1 MTGILLSATI
11 GETLD
16 ASMLGFD
23 MAIYRVFGA
32 IQNDILTMIAKMFTS
47 LGDEMFVIP
56 MAILGLILC
65 LFKRSRKYGASL
77 VIAIAIGTIITN
89 LVLKPMVLRVRPYNT
104 LQGDADYW
112 LWYTTAGMLSESD
125 YSFPSGHTTGA
136 FEIAFSMMLCFAAD
150 KRKKLAAM
158 CPILALL
165 VGCSRIY
172 LMVHYPTDVLGGM
185 LAGIFAGVVGYFAAK
200 LICKL
205 FAKHEKL
212 DNTVD
217 VERIVKKGI
226 PTRTFALL
234 VTAFCVVVFAV
245 SCGKSVTEG
254 GEEAIR
260 CAYNEEYDCQNEAR
274 VNSDKYPPIDGKCY
288 CKIHW
293 KQLTGADNAE
303 DAAENSA
310 DAPAGDEA
318 EETAALDPAA

>member
-11 GETLD
+11 GQTLD
-16 ASMLGFD
+16 QTAFGFD
-23 MAIYRVFGA
+23 MAVYRVFGA
-32 IQNDILTMIAKMFTS
+32 VQNEILTVFAKVFTS

-56 MAILGLILC
+56 MAVLGLILC

-77 VIAIAIGTIITN
+77 VIAIAVGTIVTN

-158 CPILALL
+158 CPIVALL

-185 LAGIFAGVVGYFAAK
+185 CAGIFAGVVGYFVAK
-200 LICKL
+200 PICRFL
-205 FAKHEKL
+205 EKHEKL
-212 DNTVD
+212 GNAIDLERAFKKPIGTQTVA
-217 VERIVKKGI
+217 I
-226 PTRTFALL
+226 L
-234 VTAFCVVVFAV
+234 VSAFCVAVFAV
-245 SCGKSVTEG
+245 SSVRSVTEG
-254 GEEAIR
+254 GEDAIR
-260 CAYNEEYDCQNEAR
+260 CAYHEEYDCQNEAR
-274 VNSDKYPPIDGKCY
+274 VDSEKYPPIDGKYY

-293 KQLTGADNAE
+293 RQLMGADNAQ
-303 DAAENSA
+303 DAAEKEA
-310 DAPAGDEA
+310 APAPADD
-318 EETAALDPAA
+318 TALDPAA

>member
-1 MTGILLSATI
+1 MTGILLAATV

-16 ASMLGFD
+16 SAMYGFD
-23 MAIYRVFGA
+23 MAVYRIFGA
-32 IQNDILTMIAKMFTS
+32 IQNDVLTAIAKIFTS

-56 MAILGLILC
+56 MAVLGLILC
-65 LFKRSRKYGASL
+65 FFKRSRKYGGSL
-77 VIAIAIGTIITN
+77 VSAIIIGTVITN
-89 LVLKPMVLRVRPYNT
+89 LVLKPLVLRVRPYNT

-112 LWYTTAGMLSESD
+112 LWYTAAGMLSESD

-150 KRKKLAAM
+150 KRKKLAAL

-185 LAGIFAGVVGYFAAK
+185 LAGIFAGVVGYFLAK
-200 LICKL
+200 LICR
-205 FAKHEKL
+205 FFEKHEKL
-212 DNTVD
+212 NNSLD
-217 VERIVKKGI
+217 VERIFKKGLS
-226 PTRTFALL
+226 TKVFAILIC
-234 VTAFCVVVFAV
+234 AFCVIVFAV
-245 SCGKSVTEG
+245 SAGRSLTEG

-274 VNSDKYPPIDGKCY
+274 VDSEKYPPIDGEYY

-303 DAAENSA
+303 DAQ
-310 DAPAGDEA
+310 DAPADDAADE
-318 EETAALDPAA
+318 TALDPAA

>member
-1 MTGILLSATI
+1 MTGILLAATI
-11 GETLD
+11 GQTLD
-16 ASMLGFD
+16 SAALGFD

-32 IQNDILTMIAKMFTS
+32 IQNEALTVLAKLFTS
-47 LGDEMFVIP
+47 IGDEMFVIP
-56 MAILGLILC
+56 MAVLGLILC

-77 VIAIAIGTIITN
+77 VIAIAVGTIITN

-125 YSFPSGHTTGA
+125 YSFPSGHTNGA

-158 CPILALL
+158 CPIVALL
-165 VGCSRIY
+165 VGSSRIY

-185 LAGIFAGVVGYFAAK
+185 CAGIFAGVVGFFAAK
-200 LICKL
+200 LICR
-205 FAKHEKL
+205 FFEKHKKL
-212 DNTVD
+212 DNAID
-217 VERIVKKGI
+217 LERVFKKPLGTKVAAI
-226 PTRTFALL
+226 LIS
-234 VTAFCVVVFAV
+234 AFCVVVFAV
-245 SCGKSVTEG
+245 SAGRSVTEG
-254 GEEAIR
+254 GEDAIR

-274 VNSDKYPPIDGKCY
+274 VDSEKYPPIDGKYY

-303 DAAENSA
+303 DAAENGA
-310 DAPAGDEA
+310 D
-318 EETAALDPAA
+318 ETADETALDPAA